1 MSFDRLAPHYRWME
15 SVLAGELLHQIAAQ
29 VATAHQLHVAACQR
43 VGVEAVLLNELGG
56 HPQYAVGA
64 DVAQPAAGRHQR
76 VPR

>member
-1 MSFDRLAPHYRWME
+1 MNR
-15 SVLAGELLHQIAAQ
+15 AGELLHQIAAQ

-64 DVAQPAAGRHQR
+64 DVGLLAKNADALAKRFKC
-76 VPR
+76 